1 MHMELIRRWRM
12 LLALPLGVAALI
24 VLGAGASAGASSLP
38 KPGVGGYP
46 APGATMLS
54 SVQPLASGPFFWA
67 PYGGSNFINETPH
80 LHELTLTANGT
91 DGTWETVA
99 VGTNGGSE
107 VYLFEDTQ
115 DGLCANE
122 PGGGYGD
129 EIVATSCVS
138 SDQNEQFYDF
148 DANGEGSWLINIAA
162 TISTGDT
169 EYVYMTAIGSP
180 CTAGETLVAG
190 AAPGA
195 GNCAVW
201 DHYAA

>member
-1 MHMELIRRWRM
+1 MELIRRWRT
-12 LLALPLGVAALI
+12 LLGLPLGLAALI
-24 VLGAGASAGASSLP
+24 ALGAGASAGASSRP
-38 KPGVGGYP
+38 EPGVGGYP
-46 APGATMLS
+46 VPGATTLS
-54 SVQPLASGPFFWA
+54 SAQPLASTPFFWA

-91 DGTWETVA
+91 AGTWETVA
-99 VGTNGGSE
+99 VGTNAGYE

-138 SDQNEQFYDF
+138 SDQSEQFYDF
-148 DANGEGSWLINIAA
+148 DANGKGSWLINIAA
-162 TISTGDT
+162 TIDAGKDI
-169 EYVYMTAIGSP
+169 YMTAIGSP
-180 CTAGETLVAG
+180 CTANESPVAG
-190 AAPGA
+190 APAGA

-201 DHYAA
+201 DHYAS